1 MKKVTTFLVS
11 IFVAL
16 LFVLPAQ
23 AQGLSAKKI
32 YKQYKKKE
40 GFKEAKIPSFLIG
53 AARLIVKDPNANTIM
68 KAIQKAKVISRVDK
82 PNAKY
87 NNNYFTDINTNF
99 SKAVYKLVPSKNDQM
114 QIRTKEKNGKI
125 REMAIAT
132 KTGPSLHY
140 VVIKGKMKKDE
151 ADKFVSQLS
160 GLGINVEKVK
170 DQLLDQLGDLL
181 EQIDG
186 Q

>member
-1 MKKVTTFLVS
+1 MKKVTTFLLS

-16 LFVLPAQ
+16 LFVLPSQ
-23 AQGLSAKKI
+23 AQNKSAKKI
-32 YKQYKKKE
+32 YREYKKKD
-40 GFKEAKIPSFLIG
+40 GFKEAQIPSFLIG
-53 AARLIVKDPNANTIM
+53 AARLIVKDANANTIM
-68 KAIQKAKVISRVDK
+68 KAIQKAKVISRIDK
-82 PNAKY
+82 PSAKY
-87 NNNYFTDINTNF
+87 NTSYFENINSNF
-99 SKAVYKLVPSKNDQM
+99 SNAVYKLVPSKNGNM

-125 REMAIAT
+125 KEMAIAT

-181 EQIDG
+181 EQFDG

>member
-1 MKKVTTFLVS
+1 MKRVATFLAVLFAAM
-11 IFVAL
+11 I
-16 LFVLPAQ
+16 FVLPAQ
-23 AQGLSAKKI
+23 AQSYSAKKI
-32 YKQYKKKE
+32 YRTYKKKE

-82 PNAKY
+82 SGAKY
-87 NNNYFTDINTNF
+87 NQNYFAGMNSSF
-99 SKAVYKLVPSKNDQM
+99 SNEKYKLVPSKNDQM

-125 REMAIAT
+125 KEMAIAT
-132 KTGPSLHY
+132 KAGPSLHY

-151 ADKFVSQLS
+151 ADRFVKQLS
-160 GLGINVEKVK
+160 GLGINVENVK
-170 DQLLDQLGDLL
+170 DQLLDQIGDLL
-181 EQIDG
+181 EQFNG